1 MSPGASKDTPAC
13 LTERGDMVESEE
25 RGNMQWE
32 EAGATLLVLGGAG
45 KKSKS
50 AKAGQ
55 EDRRHWKGTGRP
67 QQKKKCVGRAVIEST
82 FLQD

>member
-1 MSPGASKDTPAC
+1 
-13 LTERGDMVESEE
+13 MVESEE
-25 RGNMQWE
+25 PGNMQWE
-32 EAGATLLVLGGAG
+32 EAGAALLVLGGAE
-45 KKSKS
+45 KDLFES

-55 EDRRHWKGTGRP
+55 EDRRHRKGTGRP